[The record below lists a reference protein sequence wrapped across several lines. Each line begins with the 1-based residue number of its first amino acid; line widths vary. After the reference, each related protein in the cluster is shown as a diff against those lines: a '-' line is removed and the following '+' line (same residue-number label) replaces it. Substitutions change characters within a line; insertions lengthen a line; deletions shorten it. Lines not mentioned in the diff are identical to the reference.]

1 MDENTNATNIA
12 HEEDQVALQN
22 YLLNSTRM
30 QLQHS
35 QCRDSNSEVS
45 LIPKYGG
52 LI

>member
-1 MDENTNATNIA
+1 MEANTNATHVA
-12 HEEDQVALQN
+12 HEEEHVALQN
-22 YLLNSTRM
+22 YLLNSTHM

-35 QCRDSNSEVS
+35 QRRDSNREVS

>member
-1 MDENTNATNIA
+1 MEENTIATHIA
-12 HEEDQVALQN
+12 HEEEQVALRN

-35 QCRDSNSEVS
+35 QCRESDREVS